1 MSIKHL
7 ISLLLLTGVVAS
19 GCGPLMALAHTADA
33 AEADSVTISDLG
45 IENPGLLPT
54 NPFYFLKEWGRGVRR
69 VFTFNPVTKAELEL
83 RIANEKAAEAKQVE
97 ETAPENTEAITEA
110 VKNYEAAQARLQ
122 TRLELLK
129 ETSKNPN
136 VDRLLNELAD
146 RTVKHQKLFDELV
159 KKFDESDEV
168 KAAVETAK
176 SRLGEATAAGAGK
189 DDPGKFAAK
198 LENALITSRGGEL
211 KHLQSVEIIDQIQ
224 KKAPE
229 QVKDSL
235 ERLRKNFSER
245 LDEDIKKALE
255 KDGSDKVEKAI
266 RDLPGDAGRRSV
278 ILDEIKAAA
287 ERRVREVLDAAS
299 EKLEAVTRQE
309 KNIAEKA
316 KEQLQR
322 TEEAIKKLE
331 ATMKESGSAPG
342 VVSRLLEQAR
352 GNFKEALLAFEEG
365 KFGEAFGQARSGEVL
380 ARNGLRF
387 LEEERPQA
395 DDLKEELSELAAKIE
410 RYEQFLREK
419 GYNPEKN
426 PKAYSLL
433 EEARKHLRFAE
444 EALAK
449 NDREG
454 TKLHIGHVLGY
465 LKDLSRI
472 IEEENRRPPEPVVK
486 PIRPVPA
493 VSAPA
498 TKPVSRCEEIKRNL
512 DQLWEMFK
520 AGRINEQDYNLKYEA
535 LKKEY
540 VNCEPTAAPKPEPI
554 AEPAAVKPVEPT
566 NTIEPVPV
574 PKTAVESAL
583 ATTPETLEVKLE
595 ADDFGFYPTN
605 IVRARKGSKVK
616 LHFIVRA
623 DRVYYVGLDFRS
635 AKFKT
640 PSIKPGGVT
649 SVEFT
654 ADESFEFSSYWPASE
669 RLKAT
674 GKVVVE

>member
-1 MSIKHL
+1 MKLKYLVSF
-7 ISLLLLTGVVAS
+7 LLLAGIVAG
-19 GCGPLMALAHTADA
+19 GCASVALAHDGEEET
-33 AEADSVTISDLG
+33 VTIADLG

-54 NPFYFLKEWGRGVRR
+54 NPFYFLKEWGRGMRR

-83 RIANEKAAEAKQVE
+83 RIANEKAAETKQVE
-97 ETAPENTEAITEA
+97 ETTPENTEAIAEA
-110 VKNYEAAQARLQ
+110 VKNYEEAQARLQ
-122 TRLELLK
+122 TRLESLK

-146 RTVKHQKLFDELV
+146 RTVKHQKLFNELA
-159 KKFDESDEV
+159 KKFETSDAV
-168 KAAVETAK
+168 KTAVETARGK
-176 SRLGEATAAGAGK
+176 LGEATAAGAGK

-198 LENALITSRGGEL
+198 LENALVASRGGEL

-287 ERRVREVLDAAS
+287 EKRVREVLDAAS
-299 EKLEAVTRQE
+299 EKLEATTRQE
-309 KNIAEKA
+309 KNITEKA

-322 TEEAIKKLE
+322 SQEAIQKLE
-331 ATMKESGSAPG
+331 AVVKESGGAPSA
-342 VVSRLLEQAR
+342 VTRLLEQAR
-352 GNFKEALLAFEEG
+352 GNLKEALLAFEEG
-365 KFGEAFGQARSGEVL
+365 KFGEAFGQARSAEVL

-410 RYEQFLREK
+410 RYEQFLKEK
-419 GYNPEKN
+419 DYSPEKN

-433 EEARKHLRFAE
+433 EEAKKHLRFAE
-444 EALAK
+444 EAPAK
-449 NDREG
+449 NDRDG

-472 IEEENRRPPEPVVK
+472 IEEENRRPPEPTVK
-486 PIRPVPA
+486 SIRPVP
-493 VSAPA
+493 VAPA
-498 TKPVSRCEEIKRNL
+498 PTVKPISRCEEIKRNL

-520 AGRINEQDYNLKYEA
+520 AGRISEDDYNRKYET

-540 VNCEPTAAPKPEPI
+540 ANCESVAAPKPEPI
-554 AEPAAVKPVEPT
+554 TEPAAIKPVEPT
-566 NTIEPVPV
+566 CGPPPAIVP
-574 PKTAVESAL
+574 P
-583 ATTPETLEVKLE
+583 PENCKPDGPDLHCVNGRWQRAKLICETVKLE
-595 ADDFGFYPTN
+595 PTTTTE
-605 IVRARKGSKVK
+605 S
-616 LHFIVRA
+616 
-623 DRVYYVGLDFRS
+623 
-635 AKFKT
+635 
-640 PSIKPGGVT
+640 GV
-649 SVEFT
+649 
-654 ADESFEFSSYWPASE
+654 
-669 RLKAT
+669 LKAT

>member
-1 MSIKHL
+1 MKLKYL
-7 ISLLLLTGVVAS
+7 ISFLLLTGVVVS
-19 GCGPLMALAHTADA
+19 GCGPLMALAHTAEA

-69 VFTFNPVTKAELEL
+69 VFIFNPVTKAELEL

-97 ETAPENTEAITEA
+97 EAAPGNTEAIAEA
-110 VKNYEAAQARLQ
+110 VKNYEEAQARLQ
-122 TRLELLK
+122 TRLESLK

-146 RTVKHQKLFDELV
+146 RTVKHQKLFDELA
-159 KKFDESDEV
+159 KKFDESGKI

-176 SRLGEATAAGAGK
+176 SKLGEAAAAGAGK

-229 QVKDSL
+229 QVRDSL

-299 EKLEAVTRQE
+299 EKLEVATRQE

-322 TEEAIKKLE
+322 SQEAIQKLE
-331 ATMKESGSAPG
+331 ATMEKSGSAPG
-342 VVSRLLEQAR
+342 AVTRLLDQAR
-352 GNFKEALLAFEEG
+352 GNLKEALLAFEEE
-365 KFGEAFGQARSGEVL
+365 KFGEAFGQARSAEVL

-410 RYEQFLREK
+410 RYEQLLREK
-419 GYNPEKN
+419 GYSPEKN
-426 PKAYSLL
+426 PKLYSLL

-454 TKLHIGHVLGY
+454 TKSHIGHMHGY

-486 PIRPVPA
+486 PIRPVP
-493 VSAPA
+493 VAPA
-498 TKPVSRCEEIKRNL
+498 PVVKPVSRCEEIKRNL

-520 AGRINEQDYNLKYEA
+520 ASRINEQDYNLKYET

-540 VNCEPTAAPKPEPI
+540 ANCETTVSSQPAPTLIPMPIPTPIPMPKTGFRDAYWQCYDGKEFREQNTSSCKSSSEWQEE
-554 AEPAAVKPVEPT
+554 AKRFCEGRCYDDGSKCGVNTFSVSNECGAAVKPAVTPA
-566 NTIEPVPV
+566 PVP
-574 PKTAVESAL
+574 AVTE
-583 ATTPETLEVKLE
+583 
-595 ADDFGFYPTN
+595 
-605 IVRARKGSKVK
+605 
-616 LHFIVRA
+616 
-623 DRVYYVGLDFRS
+623 
-635 AKFKT
+635 
-640 PSIKPGGVT
+640 
-649 SVEFT
+649 
-654 ADESFEFSSYWPASE
+654 
-669 RLKAT
+669 
-674 GKVVVE
+674 